1 VNRGEVGWSHGIR
14 VSLNGSR
21 VGVGHMSIL
30 EYAGLAARHEFAGI
44 DIPSLTAA
52 MMTAQQMGGAT
63 ALKDA
68 LTEKGI
74 VPVIF
79 GLAPEMGL
87 EGVEWRQDEGTFRQS
102 LKTLAQAAKFAEEL
116 GIARCYTYLPPA
128 VVAEPDEWEKLLTRR
143 LGEIARLLGEY
154 GVRVG
159 VEWLGPHHL
168 RADGANPWGAKPF
181 IFTME
186 RTQAFIEKMGV
197 PTVGL
202 ILDSLHAYTTNLG
215 EPEIASLAASQIVHV
230 HLSDVVKGKGRAGA
244 RSDQRLLPG
253 DGEVDLAGFLRGL
266 RKIGYQGYAAVEVI
280 AAENIAQTPDA
291 AAARI
296 RSSLRELGL

>member
-1 VNRGEVGWSHGIR
+1 
-14 VSLNGSR
+14 
-21 VGVGHMSIL
+21 
-30 EYAGLAARHEFAGI
+30 
-44 DIPSLTAA
+44 
-52 MMTAQQMGGAT
+52 
-63 ALKDA
+63 
-68 LTEKGI
+68 
-74 VPVIF
+74 
-79 GLAPEMGL
+79 
-87 EGVEWRQDEGTFRQS
+87 
-102 LKTLAQAAKFAEEL
+102 
-116 GIARCYTYLPPA
+116 
-128 VVAEPDEWEKLLTRR
+128 
-143 LGEIARLLGEY
+143 
-154 GVRVG
+154 
-159 VEWLGPHHL
+159 
-168 RADGANPWGAKPF
+168 
-181 IFTME
+181 ME

-280 AAENIAQTPDA
+280 AAENIAKTPDA

>member
-1 VNRGEVGWSHGIR
+1 MGE
-14 VSLNGSR
+14 
-21 VGVGHMSIL
+21 
-30 EYAGLAARHEFAGI
+30 AAN
-44 DIPSLTAA
+44 
-52 MMTAQQMGGAT
+52 
-63 ALKDA
+63 
-68 LTEKGI
+68 
-74 VPVIF
+74 
-79 GLAPEMGL
+79 
-87 EGVEWRQDEGTFRQS
+87 
-102 LKTLAQAAKFAEEL
+102 
-116 GIARCYTYLPPA
+116 PP
-128 VVAEPDEWEKLLTRR
+128 

-197 PTVGL
+197 QTVGL

-253 DGEVDLAGFLRGL
+253 D
-266 RKIGYQGYAAVEVI
+266 
-280 AAENIAQTPDA
+280 
-291 AAARI
+291 
-296 RSSLRELGL
+296 